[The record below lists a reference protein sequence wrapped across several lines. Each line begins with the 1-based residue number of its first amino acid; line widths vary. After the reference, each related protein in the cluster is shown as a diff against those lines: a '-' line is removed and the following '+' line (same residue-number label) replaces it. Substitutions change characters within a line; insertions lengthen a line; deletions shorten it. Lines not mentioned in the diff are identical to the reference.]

1 MGPKIL
7 PFSFGESPLF
17 AGQSAQL
24 QCFVSSGDPPLD
36 ITWSFH
42 GRSDISHLGIT
53 TLKINKKTSVLSI
66 ESANSQHQGV
76 YTCTAKN
83 PAGVVNYSATLE
95 VHGTLLKY
103 MLCVCS
109 YRSILLRLFCTFSF
123 HNLYLLFKTM
133 FIMFCYF
140 DILSSNF
147 SPSSF
152 KWIEI
157 FATM

>member
-7 PFSFGESPLF
+7 PFSFGETPLF

-95 VHGTLLKY
+95 VHGTCYVSVVTPVYFLH
-103 MLCVCS
+103 
-109 YRSILLRLFCTFSF
+109 LFCTFSF
-123 HNLYLLFKTM
+123 HNLYLLFKTI
-133 FIMFCYF
+133 FIMFCYSF
-140 DILSSNF
+140 ISFFTFIIRMDI
-147 SPSSF
+147 
-152 KWIEI
+152 
-157 FATM
+157 

>member
-95 VHGTLLKY
+95 VHGTRLKY

-109 YRSILLRLFCTFSF
+109 YRSILLRFFAHSVFITFIYYSKPCLLCFVILIFF
-123 HNLYLLFKTM
+123 HLIFHLHH
-133 FIMFCYF
+133 
-140 DILSSNF
+140 SNG
-147 SPSSF
+147 
-152 KWIEI
+152 
-157 FATM
+157 

>member
-1 MGPKIL
+1 MLRPRCVLVGPKIL
-7 PFSFGESPLF
+7 PFSFGESPIF

-42 GRSDISHLGIT
+42 GRADISHLGIT

-66 ESANSQHQGV
+66 ESASSQHQGV

-95 VHGTLLKY
+95 VHGTHSCLVLIISV
-103 MLCVCS
+103 LGVVV
-109 YRSILLRLFCTFSF
+109 LEFCHF
-123 HNLYLLFKTM
+123 
-133 FIMFCYF
+133 
-140 DILSSNF
+140 
-147 SPSSF
+147 
-152 KWIEI
+152 
-157 FATM
+157 